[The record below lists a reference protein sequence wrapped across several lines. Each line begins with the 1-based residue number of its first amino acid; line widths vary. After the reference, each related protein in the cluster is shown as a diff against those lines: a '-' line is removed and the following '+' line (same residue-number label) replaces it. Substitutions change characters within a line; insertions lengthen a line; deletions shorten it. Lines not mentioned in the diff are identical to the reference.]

1 MNQSDLYNKIA
12 KIYQDHY
19 FDKESVYYREEIYI
33 KKLKKYFEGSI
44 DILEVGCGDGSNIEI
59 LEKNGILE
67 KNFYGLDIS
76 NNNCKLFQDKFE
88 NKYKFYHADFTEKNL
103 KLDKN
108 FDIILLFGAIH
119 HMYKDIEILFQNL
132 NNHLNKNGK
141 IIIMEPNGSFL
152 NFIRNYWYKKD
163 KYFEAESEKALT
175 IKEVDLFAEKNF
187 LKIFYEYQGLI
198 GYFVIL
204 QSMILRTPKIVKKKT
219 YKILTLIDKILS
231 KLNSKYLS
239 ASYILIYKKKD

>member
-1 MNQSDLYNKIA
+1 MNQSDLYNEIA

-19 FDKESVYYREEIYI
+19 FDNESVYYREEIYI
-33 KKLKKYFEGSI
+33 KKLKKFFEGSV

-59 LEKNGILE
+59 LEKNGIIE

-103 KLDKN
+103 KLEKN

-119 HMYKDIEILFQNL
+119 HMYKDIEVLFQNL
-132 NNHLNKNGK
+132 DNHLNKNGK

-163 KYFEAESEKALT
+163 KYFEAESERALT

-198 GYFVIL
+198 GYFIIL
-204 QSMILRTPKIVKKKT
+204 QSMILRTPKIIKKKT
-219 YKILTLIDKILS
+219 YKILTFIDKILS

-239 ASYILIYKKKD
+239 ASYILVYKKKN

>member
-1 MNQSDLYNKIA
+1 MNQSDLYNEIA

-19 FDKESVYYREEIYI
+19 FDMESVYYREEIYI
-33 KKLKKYFEGSI
+33 KKLKKYFKGSV

-103 KLDKN
+103 KLEKT

-204 QSMILRTPKIVKKKT
+204 QSMILRTPKIIKKKT

-231 KLNSKYLS
+231 KFNSKYLS
-239 ASYILIYKKKD
+239 ASYILVYKKKD